1 MPAMAPV
8 AFELFTRESVVAE
21 VGSYFRLV
29 EVA

>member
-1 MPAMAPV
+1 MASALGSGSSPQ
-8 AFELFTRESVVAE
+8 ESVVAE